1 MTLTDK
7 LKLMEENSKVKS
19 IIEWCN
25 YEHEN
30 QGELKLVWEGGND
43 SGWAHFEIDDV
54 QVDNEYTRALVDR
67 VDNLLDYGSWAG
79 DFNASGEA
87 VYDPTTST
95 FVGVDYYNED
105 EIDVIDSD
113 IVIYIPKA
121 LWFNSLIVECEVAGY
136 DEKCTVNA
144 RFIVK
149 NGFLTDTHS
158 VFCTAL
164 QEILESEFDHLFDR
178 HGEVRNCND
187 VWTLDR
193 DNATDDGE
201 NLVFT
206 IKQIEITVNDERE
219 NPIVL
224 ELDDETA
231 AAIDKQLNANNET
244 ED

>member
-7 LKLMEENSKVKS
+7 LKLMKENSKVKS

-43 SGWAHFEIDDV
+43 SGWAHFEIDNHE
-54 QVDNEYTRALVDR
+54 VDNEYTRALVDR
-67 VDNLLDYGSWAG
+67 IDAVLNYGSWAG
-79 DFNASGEA
+79 EFNANGQA
-87 VYDPTTST
+87 IYDPETRT
-95 FVGVDYYNED
+95 FNGIDFYSED

-113 IVIYIPKA
+113 IIIKIPKA
-121 LWFNSLIVECEVAGY
+121 LWFNSLIVECEASY
-136 DEKCTVNA
+136 DDKCTVNV

-149 NGFLTDTHS
+149 NGFLTDTHL

-164 QEILESEFDHLFDR
+164 QETLESEFDHLFDI
-178 HGEVRNCND
+178 HGEIAHCND
-187 VWTLDR
+187 IWTLDR
-193 DNATDDGE
+193 DDATDDGE
-201 NLVFT
+201 NLVFN
-206 IKQIEITVNDERE
+206 IKKVEITVNDEQE

-224 ELDDETA
+224 ELDDATV
-231 AAIDKQLNANNET
+231 AAIDKQLNENNGT

>member
-1 MTLTDK
+1 MSLTDK
-7 LKLMEENSKVKS
+7 LKLMEKNSKVKS

-43 SGWAHFEIDDV
+43 SGWAHFEIDDRE
-54 QVDNEYTRALVDR
+54 VDNEYTRALVDR
-67 VDNLLDYGSWAG
+67 IDDVLDYGSWAG
-79 DFNASGEA
+79 EFSANGEA
-87 VYDPTTST
+87 IYDPTTRT
-95 FVGVDYYNED
+95 FNGIDFYSED
-105 EIDVIDSD
+105 DIEAIDSD
-113 IVIYIPKA
+113 ITIKIPKA
-121 LWFNSLIVECEVAGY
+121 LWFNSLIVECEANY
-136 DEKCTVNA
+136 DDRCTVNV

-164 QEILESEFDHLFDR
+164 QETLESEFDHLFDT

-206 IKQIEITVNDERE
+206 IKQVQITVNDEQE
-219 NPIVL
+219 IPIVL

-231 AAIDKQLNANNET
+231 AAIDKQLNANNGT

>member
-7 LKLMEENSKVKS
+7 RKIMEENSKVKS

-43 SGWAHFEIDDV
+43 SGWAHFEIDNHE
-54 QVDNEYTRALVDR
+54 VDNEYTRALVDR
-67 VDNLLDYGSWAG
+67 IDAVLNYGSWAG
-79 DFNASGEA
+79 EFNANGQA
-87 VYDPTTST
+87 IYDPETRT
-95 FVGVDYYNED
+95 FNGIDFYSED

-113 IVIYIPKA
+113 IIIKIPKA
-121 LWFNSLIVECEVAGY
+121 LWFNSLIVECEASY
-136 DEKCTVNA
+136 DDKCTVNV

-149 NGFLTDTHS
+149 NGFLTDTHL

-164 QEILESEFDHLFDR
+164 QETLESEFDHLFDI
-178 HGEVRNCND
+178 HGEIAHCND
-187 VWTLDR
+187 IWTLDR
-193 DNATDDGE
+193 DDATDDGE
-201 NLVFT
+201 NLVFN
-206 IKQIEITVNDERE
+206 IKKVEITVNDEQE

-224 ELDDETA
+224 ELDDATV
-231 AAIDKQLNANNET
+231 AAIDKQLNENNGT